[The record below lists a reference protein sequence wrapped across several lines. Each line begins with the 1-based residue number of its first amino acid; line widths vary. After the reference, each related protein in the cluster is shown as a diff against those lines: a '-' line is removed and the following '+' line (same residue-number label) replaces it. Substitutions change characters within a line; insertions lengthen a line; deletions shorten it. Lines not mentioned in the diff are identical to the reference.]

1 MEEGK
6 IIRIEDPKLIPTI
19 LKLNDV
25 RLDKQVLEP
34 VQCTKAEW
42 IQWLISILTKKD
54 FAGIWALVIDNNIH
68 RYIVALNAVAPPIS
82 RSVMLMYQN
91 FFAHPKGPEA
101 FEKVKEWAMFL
112 GAKRLAAI
120 TSYPRV
126 MSRFGFIK
134 EKGCSVYLPL

>member
-19 LKLNDV
+19 LKLYDV

-68 RYIVALNAVAPPIS
+68 RFPG
-82 RSVMLMYQN
+82 RSHIWVS
-91 FFAHPKGPEA
+91 P
-101 FEKVKEWAMFL
+101 
-112 GAKRLAAI
+112 AI
-120 TSYPRV
+120 CRRSI
-126 MSRFGFIK
+126 FG
-134 EKGCSVYLPL
+134 